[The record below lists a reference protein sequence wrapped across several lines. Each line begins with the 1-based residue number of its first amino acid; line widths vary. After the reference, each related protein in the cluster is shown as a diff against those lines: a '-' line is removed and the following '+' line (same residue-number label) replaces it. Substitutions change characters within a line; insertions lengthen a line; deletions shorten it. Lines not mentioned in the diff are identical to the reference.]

1 MFHCRAALTSGNV
14 IRFVK
19 QFILLYASSSKSEAR
34 AELNRAGAT
43 VLCALQAAD
52 RTERRVTDILRYAD
66 WFAFLLRG
74 FISRQ
79 RVSVYPVERVFLAEI
94 RGKTVDFM
102 P

>member
-66 WFAFLLRG
+66 WFAFLVARRYKPAK
-74 FISRQ
+74 SVC
-79 RVSVYPVERVFLAEI
+79 VSGGAGIP
-94 RGKTVDFM
+94 G
-102 P
+102 

>member
-1 MFHCRAALTSGNV
+1 MTAILRPRPVMFHCRAALTSGNV

-66 WFAFLLRG
+66 WFAFLVARRYKPAK
-74 FISRQ
+74 SVC
-79 RVSVYPVERVFLAEI
+79 VSGGAGIP
-94 RGKTVDFM
+94 G
-102 P
+102 